1 MKKLSTGWKIFGC
14 LGVLFWVGVFIAFV
28 AYSPDE
34 EKNLTPEQK
43 IEKQFSPADG
53 RHYNLQFFIEDNI
66 NDPSSF
72 EHVETRYTVKEDHI
86 LVQMTYRAKNMFNA
100 LVLNQVTAKVHLE
113 TGEVLEIVEE
123 K

>member
-1 MKKLSTGWKIFGC
+1 MDKFSKGCMSGC
-14 LGVLFWVGVFIAFV
+14 LLTGIALVFIAIMV
-28 AYSPDE
+28 AVFYE
-34 EKNLTPEQK
+34 EKELTLEEK
-43 IEKQFSPADG
+43 IEQQFSPADG

-72 EHVETRYTVKEDHI
+72 EHVETRYSVKEDHI